1 MLIVCPNC
9 ATSYRVETAPVG
21 QAGRAVCCVRCRN
34 VWAAGDWSVLPD
46 IDQKWEPVLRKRTCS
61 NKVIEQDDDS
71 TKRHPALE
79 PPPDDAVT
87 YMPEWPAASLQ
98 GEVAATEQPG
108 SEPARDCAEPA
119 ADAGHAERNA
129 SRMPAAHQRA
139 RLERAR
145 LERARLG
152 ARSLLPFALGG
163 LLALHG
169 ALIGWRAEVV
179 KLAPQTARLY
189 AAIGLPV
196 NLRGL
201 TFANVTTAIQMQDG
215 VPVLVVEGAIASA
228 SSRPI
233 EVPRLRLSI
242 RNGKGQEIYAWTEL
256 PERSV
261 LAPREI
267 LAFRSRLASPP
278 PDTGEVVVRF
288 LNRNDLVL
296 GIRHAEAGTTAAQ

>member
-1 MLIVCPNC
+1 
-9 ATSYRVETAPVG
+9 
-21 QAGRAVCCVRCRN
+21 VRCRN
-34 VWAAGDWSVLPD
+34 VWAAGDWSVLLD

-61 NKVIEQDDDS
+61 NKVIEQADDS
-71 TKRHPALE
+71 RKSHPALE
-79 PPPDDAVT
+79 PPPDDAVS
-87 YMPEWPAASLQ
+87 YMPEWPQASLQ
-98 GEVAATEQPG
+98 GGVAATEQPG

-119 ADAGHAERNA
+119 GDAGHAERNA
-129 SRMPAAHQRA
+129 SRMPAAHRRA
-139 RLERAR
+139 RLGAAR
-145 LERARLG
+145 LGAARLG
-152 ARSLLPFALGG
+152 ARSLLPILPFALGG
-163 LLALHG
+163 LLAVHG

-179 KLAPQTARLY
+179 KLAPQTARFY

-201 TFANVTTAIQMQDG
+201 TFANVTTATQMQDG

-228 SSRPI
+228 SSRSI

-242 RNGKGQEIYAWTEL
+242 RNRKGQEIYEWTEL

-288 LNRNDLVL
+288 LNRNDLIT
-296 GIRHAEAGTTAAQ
+296 GIRHAGAGTTAAQ

>member
-1 MLIVCPNC
+1 MLIVCSNC
-9 ATSYRVETAPVG
+9 ATSYRVETASVG
-21 QAGRAVCCVRCRN
+21 QAGRAVRCVRRN
-34 VWAAGDWSVLPD
+34 VWAAGDWSVLLD

-71 TKRHPALE
+71 KKRHPALE
-79 PPPDDAVT
+79 PPPDDAVS
-87 YMPEWPAASLQ
+87 YMPEWPEASLQ

-129 SRMPAAHQRA
+129 SRMPAAHR
-139 RLERAR
+139 
-145 LERARLG
+145 RARLG
-152 ARSLLPFALGG
+152 ARSLLPILPFALGG

-179 KLAPQTARLY
+179 KLAPQTARFY

-201 TFANVTTAIQMQDG
+201 TFANVTTATQMQDG

-228 SSRPI
+228 SSRSI

-242 RNGKGQEIYAWTEL
+242 RNGKGQEIYVWTEL

-261 LAPREI
+261 LAP
-267 LAFRSRLASPP
+267 PW
-278 PDTGEVVVRF
+278 RF
-288 LNRNDLVL
+288 AL
-296 GIRHAEAGTTAAQ
+296 GSLRRRRTPGKSLCVFSIATIS